1 MLIKCLECGHDNQM
15 GAIFCRDCGTKLDM
29 EAIKPKAESKIKLK
43 VGGLIRNIISIAV
56 LLVVFYILGMM
67 FYPQSTTSV
76 ALSEDDGI
84 KASEKFK
91 AMVGKMQGKFG
102 DKKYIFTPDE
112 VTYIYNNDM
121 TESAEG
127 ADAGSYA
134 IENMYFTLDPR
145 NFIHIMI
152 QSKLAGKVPV
162 TFALKG
168 SIIDDSVQ
176 FSVISAKM
184 GHLSMPKFL
193 KGKITEKFTPGIND
207 GVIKTVLENSARFE
221 VINGDLVITV
231 KDQ

>member
-1 MLIKCLECGHDNQM
+1 MLIKCAECGHDNQM
-15 GAIFCRDCGTKLDM
+15 GAIFCRDCGTKLDI
-29 EAIKPKAESKIKLK
+29 EAIKPKAENKIKI
-43 VGGLIRNIISIAV
+43 GGLIRKIISIAI

-67 FYPQSTTSV
+67 FYPQSTTSI

-91 AMVGKMQGKFG
+91 AMIGKMRGKFG

-121 TESAEG
+121 TESEEG
-127 ADAGSYA
+127 DSYA
-134 IENMYFTLDPR
+134 IENMYFTLDSR

-152 QSKLAGKVPV
+152 QSKLAGKIPV
-162 TFALKG
+162 TFSLKG

-176 FSVISAKM
+176 FSVISTQM
-184 GHLSMPKFL
+184 GHLDIPNFL
-193 KGKITEKFTPGIND
+193 KNKIIEKFTPGINK
-207 GVIKTVLENSARFE
+207 GVIKLVLENAAHFE
-221 VINGDLVITV
+221 LVNGDLVITV